1 MEQSIQL
8 QVKQDSIWKN
18 KQFIYLLASSVFSSL
33 GASMFLFTQSWYIVT
48 ILNLQA
54 AVGFVMIGST
64 LPQIFLLF
72 IGGVIADRWD
82 KTRLM
87 FWSDLTRVILIF
99 SLVIVL
105 VAYSVIPI
113 FIFVIYAVA
122 FGVLGAFFYPARDS
136 IIPMITEDHNLTK
149 ANSLIQGTNQL
160 SMLAGPLVCGVLITL
175 FNFQTTF
182 FIVAILLAAGTL
194 PLYFM
199 RESKVEK
206 ERVEGTP
213 LKKELMEGLLYIK
226 GSSLLQGLLLIS
238 VLINLI
244 IVGPLF
250 MGLPIFVRNVLDGT
264 ALSYSLIEG
273 SLSIGLLIGSIIMFA
288 WNTNRHRGKIALY
301 SLLCLAFSYLLFS
314 QTTTFTTGLA
324 SIFLVGGFIQITTL
338 PVISIIQR
346 QVSKEYL
353 GRIMSLMTISS
364 MGLTPISY
372 GVTSMLLT
380 VGLTIQD
387 IMFWSSL
394 ILIVVTIVVLLSARK
409 IRATH

>member
-1 MEQSIQL
+1 MEESIQL

-18 KQFIYLLASSVFSSL
+18 KQFIYLLASSIFSSL

-48 ILNLQA
+48 ILDLQA

-64 LPQIFLLF
+64 LPQIILLF

-99 SLVIVL
+99 SLVVVL
-105 VAYSVIPI
+105 IAFSVIPI
-113 FIFVIYAVA
+113 SIFIIYAIA

-136 IIPMITEDHNLTK
+136 IIPIITEDHNLTK

-160 SMLAGPLVCGVLITL
+160 SMLSGPLICGVLITI
-175 FNFQTTF
+175 FNFQITF
-182 FIVAILLAAGTL
+182 LIVAILLAAGTF
-194 PLYFM
+194 PLYLM
-199 RESKVEK
+199 QESQVNVNK
-206 ERVEGTP
+206 RGHP
-213 LKKELMEGLLYIK
+213 LKKELTEGLEYIK
-226 GSSLLQGLLLIS
+226 NSSLLQGLILIS

-250 MGLPIFVRNVLDGT
+250 MGLPIFVNSILDGT
-264 ALSYSLIEG
+264 AMTYSMIEAT
-273 SLSIGLLIGSIIMFA
+273 LSIGLLIGSIIMFI

-301 SLLCLAFSYLLFS
+301 SLLSLSFSYFLFS
-314 QTTTFTTGLA
+314 QTSSLVSGLA
-324 SIFLVGGFIQITTL
+324 AIFLVGGFIQITTL
-338 PVISIIQR
+338 PVISIIQK
-346 QVSKEYL
+346 QVPKEYL

-380 VGLTIQD
+380 FGLTIQE
-387 IMFWSSL
+387 IMFWSSILL
-394 ILIVVTIVVLLSARK
+394 ISVTMVIILSAK
-409 IRATH
+409 QIRGIH

>member
-1 MEQSIQL
+1 MEESIQL

-18 KQFIYLLASSVFSSL
+18 KQFIYLLASSIFSSL

-48 ILNLQA
+48 ILDLQA

-64 LPQIFLLF
+64 LPQIILLF

-99 SLVIVL
+99 SLVVVL
-105 VAYSVIPI
+105 IAFSVIPI
-113 FIFVIYAVA
+113 SIFIIYAIA

-136 IIPMITEDHNLTK
+136 IIPIITQDRNLTK

-160 SMLAGPLVCGVLITL
+160 SMLSGPLICGVLITI
-175 FNFQTTF
+175 FNFQITF
-182 FIVAILLAAGTL
+182 LIVAILLAAGTF
-194 PLYFM
+194 PLYLM
-199 RESKVEK
+199 QESKVNANK
-206 ERVEGTP
+206 RGRP
-213 LKKELMEGLLYIK
+213 LKKELMEGLEYIK
-226 GSSLLQGLLLIS
+226 NSSLLQGLILIS

-250 MGLPIFVRNVLDGT
+250 MGLPIFVNSILDGT
-264 ALSYSLIEG
+264 AMTYSMIEAT
-273 SLSIGLLIGSIIMFA
+273 LSIGLLIGSIIMFI

-301 SLLCLAFSYLLFS
+301 SLLSLSFSYFLFS
-314 QTTTFTTGLA
+314 QTSSLVSGLA
-324 SIFLVGGFIQITTL
+324 AIFLVGGFIQITTL
-338 PVISIIQR
+338 PVISIIQK
-346 QVSKEYL
+346 QVPKEYL

-380 VGLTIQD
+380 FGLTIQE
-387 IMFWSSL
+387 IMFWSSILL
-394 ILIVVTIVVLLSARK
+394 ISVTMVIILSAK
-409 IRATH
+409 QIRGIH